1 MSYETT
7 LFAHIAPRFTDRIE
21 DITVEALAHILSSS
35 EAARSALE
43 ETVRLGGV
51 NVGSID
57 RVQTQVT
64 NEEGGRPDLVAFN
77 DKGAKQVLIE
87 AKFWAGLTPNQPNQY
102 LKQLPC
108 GRPAALLFIA
118 PAKRMRMLWP
128 KLNQRAKEDFELT
141 AESVSNNL
149 NSVTVN
155 DERHRLLLTS
165 WASLLE
171 QMRTRVRSA
180 GDIATEADIQQL
192 RGLTD
197 RMDADAFLPW
207 RPEDLGPEIA
217 RRLMGLITLID
228 DAVSSG
234 IADNFLNTFKLKTA
248 PRYEGYGRNIR
259 IGGVVAWFGFILD
272 GWAQHGNTPLWL
284 LFSFSDY
291 EQLQESGL
299 TENRVVK
306 WKTKDGKFC
315 IPIELPTGL
324 EYDAVLDSVVNTLKC
339 IANQLKAPKP

>member
-1 MSYETT
+1 MQ
-7 LFAHIAPRFTDRIE
+7 
-21 DITVEALAHILSSS
+21 
-35 EAARSALE
+35 
-43 ETVRLGGV
+43 LGGV
-51 NVGSID
+51 SVGSID

-87 AKFWAGLTPNQPNQY
+87 AKFWAGLTPNQPNRY
-102 LKQLPC
+102 LEQLPC

-155 DERHRLLLTS
+155 DEKHRLLLTS

-171 QMRTRVRSA
+171 QMRKRVKSV
-180 GDIATEADIQQL
+180 GDIAVEADIQQL

-207 RPEDLGPEIA
+207 RPEDLGPEFA
-217 RRLMGLITLID
+217 RRVMGLITLID
-228 DAVSSG
+228 DVVSSG
-234 IADNFLNTFKLKTA
+234 IADNFLDTFKLKTA
-248 PRYEGYGRNIR
+248 PRYEGYGRYIR

-284 LFSFSDY
+284 LFTFSEY

-299 TENRVVK
+299 ADTRVVK
-306 WKTKDGKFC
+306 WRTKDGKFC

-324 EYDAVLDSVVNTLKC
+324 EYDAVLDSVVNTLNN
-339 IANQLKAPKP
+339 IADQLKDPTP